1 MPTPTLAH
9 PREGTVVDYRG
20 SRTDLHGPM
29 TVMVVYPNGALGLAN
44 SVGVLYGVRPESVQR
59 TEET

>member
-1 MPTPTLAH
+1 MTTTAAAH
-9 PREGTVVDYRG
+9 VREGIVVDYRG

-29 TVMVVYPNGALGLAN
+29 TVMAVYPSGVLGLAN
-44 SVGVLYGVRPESVQR
+44 SSGVLYGVRPESVQP